1 VAQASSQL
9 QQLTHWL
16 QHTSLSVQDW
26 SRDSQELRRLHLFL
40 TRTLHLSP
48 HRLWGGA
55 MVLALLVWNWQLV
68 LALGIGSA
76 VLVSVYLAQQG
87 QWRLPQINWRRLWT
101 GSNRSL
107 TVAIASGGVAA
118 FSAYMTT
125 TIWSG
130 TEQHGLAIG
139 IILQGFG
146 TLTVLGW
153 LTWQTLNRPIS
164 PRSSTFDQALA
175 DLSAADPLK
184 RLIAVRQITHWVQ
197 ETALPMTDAH
207 VVDCF
212 RLMLDRETESS
223 VCGALLEG
231 LQVLGQGRQLAA
243 AQGKSDRLP

>member
-16 QHTSLSVQDW
+16 QHTSLSIQD
-26 SRDSQELRRLHLFL
+26 SRELRRLNLFF
-40 TRTLHLSP
+40 TRTLHLSAN
-48 HRLWGGA
+48 RLWGGA
-55 MVLALLVWNWQLV
+55 MFLALLVWNWQLV
-68 LALGIGSA
+68 LALGIGAA

-87 QWRLPQINWRRLWT
+87 QWRIPSVNWRRLWT

-153 LTWQTLNRPIS
+153 LTWQTLSQQAS
-164 PRSSTFDQALA
+164 PLGSSTFNQALA
-175 DLSAADPLK
+175 DLSAVDPLK

-207 VVDCF
+207 VADCF

-223 VCGALLEG
+223 VCGALIEG
-231 LQVLGQGRQLAA
+231 LQVLGQGRIVGAR
-243 AQGKSDRLP
+243 SRLGD